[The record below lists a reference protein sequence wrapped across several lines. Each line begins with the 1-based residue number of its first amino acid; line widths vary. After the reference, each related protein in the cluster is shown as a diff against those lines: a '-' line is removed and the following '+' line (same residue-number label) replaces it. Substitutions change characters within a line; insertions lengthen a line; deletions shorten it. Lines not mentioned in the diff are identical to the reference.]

1 MTTSYDMRSLA
12 RGLKEAY
19 TTIEILE
26 TEIDL
31 LTRQLQQFQKPHM
44 EKLKEQREK
53 ALGYYSAQ
61 DLETRS
67 GGSQENSPSYDELDT
82 ID

>member
-12 RGLKEAY
+12 KGLKEAY

-31 LTRQLQQFQKPHM
+31 LSRQLQQFQKPHM

-53 ALGYYSAQ
+53 ALSYYSAQ
-61 DLETRS
+61 DLEIRS
-67 GGSQENSPSYDELDT
+67 GGPGESSPSNNGLDT